1 MISPSSLAAALAALF
16 SIQGVLMFWDE
27 WGYHRTRGLGAWER
41 WGHPVDSII
50 YAAAL
55 VLPGFAPPRPGSVQL
70 YLLLA
75 ALSCLVITKDEWVHT
90 KECAAGEHWVHALLF
105 IVHPLVLTAAGL
117 LWLEGE
123 ALFARRL
130 LPFSI
135 GAFAL
140 YQIVYWLPRRAPARA
155 RI

>member
-1 MISPSSLAAALAALF
+1 MSPSSLTAALAGLF
-16 SIQGVLMFWDE
+16 SVQGLLMFWDE
-27 WGYHRTRGLGAWER
+27 WGYHRKRGLGTWER
-41 WGHPVDSII
+41 WGHPIDSTI

-55 VLPGFAPPRPGSVQL
+55 ALPAFAPPRPGWIQL

-75 ALSCLVITKDEWVHT
+75 AVSCLVITKDEWVHA

-105 IVHPLVLTAAGL
+105 IVHPLVLAAAGL
-117 LWLEGE
+117 LWVENE

-135 GAFAL
+135 AVFAL
-140 YQIVYWLPRRAPARA
+140 YQIVYWLPRHARA
-155 RI
+155 RSRT

>member
-1 MISPSSLAAALAALF
+1 MMSPSSLTAALGALF
-16 SIQGVLMFWDE
+16 SIQGMLMFWDE

-41 WGHPVDSII
+41 WGHPFDSIV

-55 VLPGFAPPRPGSVQL
+55 ALPAFAPARPGSIQL
-70 YLLLA
+70 YILLA
-75 ALSCLVITKDEWVHT
+75 AISCLAITKDEWVHT

-105 IVHPLVLTAAGL
+105 IVHPLVLTATGL
-117 LWLEGE
+117 LWLENE

-130 LPFSI
+130 LPFLVA
-135 GAFAL
+135 AFAL
-140 YQIVYWLPRRAPARA
+140 YQIVYWLPRQTPARR

>member
-1 MISPSSLAAALAALF
+1 MSPSSLTAALAALF
-16 SIQGVLMFWDE
+16 SIQGLLMFWDE
-27 WGYHRTRGLGAWER
+27 WGYHRKRGLGAWER
-41 WGHPVDSII
+41 WGHPIDSTV

-55 VLPGFAPPRPGSVQL
+55 ALPAFAPPQPGLIQL

-75 ALSCLVITKDEWVHT
+75 ALSCLVITKDEWVHS

-117 LWLEGE
+117 LWLENE
-123 ALFARRL
+123 ALLARRL
-130 LPFSI
+130 LLFSI
-135 GAFAL
+135 AAFAL
-140 YQIVYWLPRRAPARA
+140 YQIVYWLPRRAPARP